1 MQPQARG
8 PHTQQVKRAG
18 EGEEH
23 MFLNLLV
30 KSKCRFRVPTAPV
43 SPGPRGLQRGDSAR
57 GGAWIPSTLDPYPEM
72 STPPASEPTDV
83 STYLEQQAAGVLRC
97 PVRDAG
103 LDHRLQTSS
112 GSPVSAQ
119 ETRGSKSGRGRGG
132 GGHGQRSGAPPR
144 SRGGPNCSRSPRKWT
159 PGHTWVRAPL
169 PGQMC
174 DRGSFPGP
182 AHSGHNP

>member
-1 MQPQARG
+1 MQPRARR

-18 EGEEH
+18 TREEH
-23 MFLNLLV
+23 VLLNLSV

-43 SPGPRGLQRGDSAR
+43 SPGPRGLQRGDSAH
-57 GGAWIPSTLDPYPEM
+57 GEAWIPSTSHPYPEM
-72 STPPASEPTDV
+72 STLPASEP
-83 STYLEQQAAGVLRC
+83 TYLEQQAAGVLRC
-97 PVRDAG
+97 PARDAG
-103 LDHRLQTSS
+103 LDHCLQTSS

-119 ETRGSKSGRGRGG
+119 ETRGSRSGRGQGG
-132 GGHGQRSGAPPR
+132 GGHGRRSWARPR
-144 SRGGPNCSRSPRKWT
+144 SRGGRDCSRSPRKQT

-182 AHSGHNP
+182 AHGRRGP